1 MNTNTIQA
9 VTKEHFFNHVDDFM
23 DYRKTIYEASDQ
35 TIKSNRIDIQLFKDF
50 IDMKDYLY
58 IDGKAVMDFQYYLKK
73 QRLNCGS
80 SMNRKIFTLRSYSKY
95 LNLEQIPNVKT
106 LPFYDVLKCRQG
118 YKTRPPAGGLSKEQ
132 VKAIFE
138 SIDRDSCL
146 SVRDYAVYALMYKLG
161 LRVGEVHQL
170 NLENIDLE
178 KKKITVLGKGNKR
191 RSLHLDDEM
200 TAILT
205 QWIAVRKQFLNYDIS
220 NALFISKKGNRLAI
234 RTMEDN
240 FKKIIKKL
248 NLNVPFNVTCHTLRH
263 SFASHLNDEEVDVLV
278 IQDLLGHATP
288 RTTADYYIHPSEK
301 KVREA
306 LEKLPGVIYMNQLV
320 QSGLLKFQPA
330 YNKRE

>member
-1 MNTNTIQA
+1 MNTCQA
-9 VTKEHFFNHVDDFM
+9 VSKEHFFNHIENFM
-23 DYRKTIYEASDQ
+23 DYRKTIYEASEQ
-35 TIKSNRIDIQLFKDF
+35 TIKSNRIDIRLFKDF
-50 IDMKDYLY
+50 LDTKQYNY
-58 IDGKAVMDFQYYLKK
+58 INGKAVIDFQYYLKQ

-80 SMNRKIFTLRSYSKY
+80 SINRKIFTLRSYSKY

-118 YKTRPPAGGLSKEQ
+118 YRTRANALSKEQ
-132 VKAIFE
+132 VKSIFDF
-138 SIDRDSCL
+138 IDRESCL

-161 LRVGEVHQL
+161 LRIGEVHKL
-170 NLENIDLE
+170 NLENIDFNE
-178 KKKITVLGKGNKR
+178 KKITVLGKGNKR
-191 RSLHLDDEM
+191 RSLHLDHEM

-234 RTMEDN
+234 RTIEDN

-248 NLNVPFNVTCHTLRH
+248 NINVPFNVTCHTLRH
-263 SFASHLNDEEVDVLV
+263 SFASHLNDEDVDILV

-306 LEKLPGVIYMNQLV
+306 LEKLPGVIYMNKLV
-320 QSGLLKFQPA
+320 QSGFLKFQSH
-330 YNKRE
+330 YCKRE

>member
-1 MNTNTIQA
+1 MNTIQA
-9 VTKEHFFNHVDDFM
+9 VSKENFFNHVEDFM

-35 TIKSNRIDIQLFKDF
+35 TIRSNRIDIRLFKDF
-50 IDMKDYLY
+50 LDMKDYQY
-58 IDGKAVMDFQYYLKK
+58 IDGHAVMDFQFYLKK

-80 SMNRKIFTLRSYSKY
+80 SMNRKLFALRSYSKY
-95 LNLEQIPNVKT
+95 LTLEQIPNVKT

-118 YKTRPPAGGLSKEQ
+118 YRTRANALSKEQ
-132 VKAIFE
+132 VKTVFE
-138 SIDRDSCL
+138 SIKKDSCL

-161 LRVGEVHQL
+161 LRVGEVHKL
-170 NLENIDLE
+170 NLENIDFDE
-178 KKKITVLGKGNKR
+178 KKITVLGKGNKR

-234 RTMEDN
+234 RTIEDN
-240 FKKIIKKL
+240 FKKVIDKL
-248 NLNVPFNVTCHTLRH
+248 NINVPFNVTCHTLRH
-263 SFASHLNDEEVDVLV
+263 CFASHLNDEDVDILV

-301 KVREA
+301 KAREA
-306 LEKLPGVIYMNQLV
+306 MEKLPGVIYMNQLV
-320 QSGLLKFQPA
+320 QSGLLKFQSP
-330 YNKRE
+330 YFKRE